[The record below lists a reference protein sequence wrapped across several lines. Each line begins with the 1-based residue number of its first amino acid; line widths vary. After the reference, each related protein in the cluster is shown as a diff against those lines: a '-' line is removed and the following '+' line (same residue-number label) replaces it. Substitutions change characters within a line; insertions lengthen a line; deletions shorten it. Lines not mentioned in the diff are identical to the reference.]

1 MAKPSELLE
10 EVLLF
15 PAMVMAPAPD
25 VTRVSLLKIT
35 PRAAVDAVKR
45 FDASPFRVMV
55 PAPEVRMFANWRVI
69 AASLLPE
76 TPLVPNALL
85 NDTLP
90 PLALMIALDAE
101 LPPASQRALS
111 SEAVWGELVTL

>member
-25 VTRVSLLKIT
+25 VTRESLLNNT
-35 PRAAVDAVKR
+35 PRAPVDAVKT

-55 PAPEVRMFANWRVI
+55 PAPEVRMFAN
-69 AASLLPE
+69 
-76 TPLVPNALL
+76 
-85 NDTLP
+85 
-90 PLALMIALDAE
+90 
-101 LPPASQRALS
+101 
-111 SEAVWGELVTL
+111 